1 MRHACLGKGKHCYGS
16 SGLKSQPGH
25 RQTLSQ
31 RRQTLGQ
38 TARWSLSFSTFL
50 LYGGG
55 VRVVHDDEAVDH
67 RFGKARG
74 VLGVQLLYACIDPI

>member
-16 SGLKSQPGH
+16 SF
-25 RQTLSQ
+25 
-31 RRQTLGQ
+31 
-38 TARWSLSFSTFL
+38 WSLSFSTFL